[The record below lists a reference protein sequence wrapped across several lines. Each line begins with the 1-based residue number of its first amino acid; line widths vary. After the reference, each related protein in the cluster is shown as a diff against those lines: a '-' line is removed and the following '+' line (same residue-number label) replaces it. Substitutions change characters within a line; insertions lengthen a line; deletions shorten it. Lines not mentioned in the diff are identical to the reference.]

1 MHHILNT
8 GRKYGRIALRLL
20 YPVRCPFCD
29 EIVPGFEKLICDTC
43 REELTPIKDYCMKC
57 GKHVGQGEEYCSSCR
72 EISHNFSRG
81 RCLLPYEGKTRK
93 SIYRYK
99 YGNRQEYAKAYAQ
112 LMAEEMSD
120 FIQNCRAD
128 ALIPVP
134 LHIRRQQKR
143 GYNQA
148 TLLAKAL
155 GSIFHIPV
163 YSHLICRT
171 KNTIPQKKLTFSQRQ
186 NKLKRAFKFIRNDV
200 KLNTIIIID
209 DIYTTGSTI
218 DAIAHLCQ
226 EKGIKNIYFLTI
238 AGGK

>member
-148 TLLAKAL
+148 ALLA
-155 GSIFHIPV
+155 
-163 YSHLICRT
+163 
-171 KNTIPQKKLTFSQRQ
+171 
-186 NKLKRAFKFIRNDV
+186 
-200 KLNTIIIID
+200 
-209 DIYTTGSTI
+209 
-218 DAIAHLCQ
+218 
-226 EKGIKNIYFLTI
+226 
-238 AGGK
+238 

>member
-99 YGNRQEYAKAYAQ
+99 CTDPCSAAYQAA
-112 LMAEEMSD
+112 AEARIQSGGTSGKGAWQHFPHSGLLTSD
-120 FIQNCRAD
+120 M
-128 ALIPVP
+128 
-134 LHIRRQQKR
+134 
-143 GYNQA
+143 
-148 TLLAKAL
+148 
-155 GSIFHIPV
+155 
-163 YSHLICRT
+163 
-171 KNTIPQKKLTFSQRQ
+171 Q
-186 NKLKRAFKFIRNDV
+186 NKKYD
-200 KLNTIIIID
+200 
-209 DIYTTGSTI
+209 STEK
-218 DAIAHLCQ
+218 AHV
-226 EKGIKNIYFLTI
+226 LT
-238 AGGK
+238 ASK

>member
-1 MHHILNT
+1 MHHILNAC
-8 GRKYGRIALRLL
+8 RKGGQIFLRLL

-29 EIVPGFEKLICDTC
+29 EIVPGLENLICDTC
-43 REELTPIKDYCMKC
+43 KKELTPIKSYCMKC
-57 GKHVGQGEEYCSSCR
+57 GKHVQQETEYCDQCR
-72 EISHNFSRG
+72 EVSHSYSRG
-81 RCLLPYEGKTRK
+81 RCLLPYEGKVKK
-93 SIYRYK
+93 SIYRFK

-112 LMAEEMSD
+112 LMAAEMGD
-120 FIQNCRAD
+120 FIQNCKAD
-128 ALIPVP
+128 ALLPVP
-134 LHIRRQQKR
+134 LHARRQQKR

-155 GSIFHIPV
+155 GSLYGIPV
-163 YSHLICRT
+163 RSHLIRRT

-186 NKLKRAFKFIRNDV
+186 NNLKRAFKFTRNDV

-218 DAIAHLCQ
+218 DAIARLCQ
-226 EKGIKNIYFLTI
+226 EKGIEQIYFLTI

>member
-1 MHHILNT
+1 MHHILNA
-8 GRKYGRIALRLL
+8 GRKGGRLFLRLL

-29 EIVPGFEKLICDTC
+29 EIVPGFENLVCDSC
-43 REELTPIKDYCMKC
+43 QKELTPIKSYCMKC
-57 GKHVGQGEEYCSSCR
+57 GKHVQQGEEYCDACR
-72 EISHNFSRG
+72 EAPHSYSRG
-81 RCLLPYEGKTRK
+81 RCLFSYEGKVKK
-93 SIYRYK
+93 SIYRFK
-99 YGNRQEYAKAYAQ
+99 YGSRQEYAKAYAQ
-112 LMAEEMSD
+112 LIAEEMGD

-128 ALIPVP
+128 ALLPVP

-148 TLLAKAL
+148 ALLAKAL
-155 GSIFHIPV
+155 GSIYHIPV
-163 YSHLICRT
+163 YSHLIRRT

-186 NKLKRAFKFIRNDV
+186 NNLKRAFKFIRNDV

-218 DAIAHLCQ
+218 DAIARLCQ
-226 EKGIKNIYFLTI
+226 AKGIEKIYFLTI

>member
-1 MHHILNT
+1 MHHVLNA
-8 GRKYGRIALRLL
+8 GRKSGQIFLRLL

-29 EIVPGFEKLICDTC
+29 EIVPGFEKLVCDTC
-43 REELTPIKDYCMKC
+43 MEELTPIKNYCMKC
-57 GKHVGQGEEYCSSCR
+57 GKRVRQEEEYCSSCR
-72 EISHNFSRG
+72 EIPHNFSRG

-93 SIYRYK
+93 SIYRFK
-99 YGNRQEYAKAYAQ
+99 YGKRQEYAKAYAQ
-112 LMAEEMSD
+112 LMAEEMGD
-120 FIQNCRAD
+120 FIRSCGAD
-128 ALIPVP
+128 ALLPVP
-134 LHIRRQQKR
+134 LHARRQQKR

-155 GSIFHIPV
+155 GSICGIPV
-163 YSHLICRT
+163 CSHLIRRT

-186 NKLKRAFKFIRNDV
+186 NNLKRAFKFTRNDV

-218 DAIAHLCQ
+218 DAIARLCQ
-226 EKGIKNIYFLTI
+226 EKGIENIYFLTI